1 MKKGIVILL
10 FGLLVCAAAF
20 GSFYYLG
27 TSSCR
32 SMMGQPQPELAWLKK
47 EFNLSDTEF
56 TRIAQLHAA
65 YLPACAERCRRI
77 GEVNVKLN
85 QLLVQAAT
93 VTPEIQDLLAQRAKM
108 RTDCE
113 AEMLQHFLQVSRT
126 MPPAQGRRY
135 LEWIEK
141 QSSLQGQGM
150 EQSHQME
157 GHNHGASE
165 PHH

>member
-1 MKKGIVILL
+1 MNKGVAILL
-10 FGLLVCAAAF
+10 LGVLLCAAAF
-20 GSFYYLG
+20 GSLYYLG

-32 SMMGQPQPELAWLKK
+32 NMMCQPQPELAWLKK
-47 EFNLSDTEF
+47 EFDLSDTEF

-77 GEVNVKLN
+77 GEVTVKLN
-85 QLLVQAAT
+85 QLVAQAAT

-108 RTDCE
+108 RSDCE

-135 LEWIEK
+135 LEWVEK

-150 EQSHQME
+150 EQSHQMKS
-157 GHNHGASE
+157 HTNVANE
-165 PHH
+165 PHP

>member
-1 MKKGIVILL
+1 VKKGLAILL
-10 FGLLVCAAAF
+10 LGLLLSAAAF
-20 GSFYYLG
+20 GGFYYFG
-27 TSSCR
+27 TASCR
-32 SMMGQPQPELAWLKK
+32 SMMCQPQPELAWLKK
-47 EFNLSDTEF
+47 EYNLNDAEF

-65 YLPACAERCRRI
+65 YLPACRERCQRI
-77 GEVNVKLN
+77 EEVNVKLN
-85 QLLVQAAT
+85 QLLRQAAT
-93 VTPEIQDLLAQRAKM
+93 VTPDIQDLLAQRAKM
-108 RTDCE
+108 RADCE

-135 LEWIEK
+135 LEWVEK